1 MERIGAV
8 IPSILAGLHYPAEGG
23 EVTVAPQ
30 AETEVVT
37 GVIQG
42 IIAKG
47 ADKWQVEVNTGQQ
60 NPRRLWTKDAAL
72 VGQLATMIG
81 QQTSFLCGIS
91 HWTNQSGQAVR
102 SLWINGVGQAA
113 AVPTAAM
120 PQQPV
125 APPPVAPQPP
135 VQQPTVVQPMA
146 TPMAGMQQQPIMQQ
160 PMQQPVAH
168 VEQRIPESLREAR
181 IMRQTASKVASILIS
196 HTPAEQRTLD
206 NVLVL
211 SERLVGYY
219 EQGMAASNGGGI
231 NDPGPQGVPHTDD
244 DIPF

>member
-1 MERIGAV
+1 M
-8 IPSILAGLHYPAEGG
+8 
-23 EVTVAPQ
+23 TVAPQ

-47 ADKWQVEVNTGQQ
+47 ADKWQVEVGTGQQ

-81 QQTSFLCGIS
+81 QTTSFLCGIS

-102 SLWINGVGQAA
+102 SLWINGVGQTAPAA
-113 AVPTAAM
+113 AVPQAPMA
-120 PQQPV
+120 QQPV
-125 APPPVAPQPP
+125 APLPSAPQP
-135 VQQPTVVQPMA
+135 QQPPTVVQPQA

-160 PMQQPVAH
+160 PMQQQPVAT
-168 VEQRIPESLREAR
+168 VEQRTPDSVRESR

-196 HTPAEQRTLD
+196 HVPAEQRTLE
-206 NVLVL
+206 NVLSL

-219 EQGMAASNGGGI
+219 EQGMQAAASNGGGQS
-231 NDPGPQGVPHTDD
+231 NDPGPQDIPHTDD